1 MMNLKINTAWGRDDD
16 IALALSGGIDS
27 MVLYHLLTREY
38 KHTYKTL
45 TVIHVNHNV
54 RKASKEE
61 AAYIERMTKRDRIR
75 CEKTILN
82 FTEEFSQEAGRI
94 KRYDFFREV
103 LNDLNIKYL
112 LMGHHQ
118 DDQYETVLQQLLT
131 GRHLY
136 GNVGIPK
143 VRDNGIYTIVRPFQN
158 ITKAD
163 IQKYQKHHEI
173 TYFEDESNAGD
184 DYTRNY
190 VRHHIIP
197 AVKESAS
204 LDISQL
210 DYVRQDLNELSDFA
224 YDFAE
229 EFVSRYDGRL
239 PRTEYLKHSGIIR
252 RYILTAL
259 LNRDG
264 VRISRQAQNS
274 LDELLSGGPAQTVF
288 EAGAVSV
295 HIEYDYFYAAQ
306 PAEEM
311 PETLLSIEDNGE
323 FIYNDYHVTVDLPES
338 ELPLTLRMKAD
349 GDKIY
354 LKNTGTK
361 KVSRLFIDKKIPAG
375 ERQKMP
381 VAVNADGIII
391 AVGTIYNIIE
401 PSENRLLRITK
412 EFNDDNS
419 K

>member
-1 MMNLKINTAWGRDDD
+1 MNLKINTAWGRDDD

-54 RKASKEE
+54 REASKEE

-94 KRYDFFREV
+94 KRYEFFREV

-143 VRDNGIYTIVRPFQN
+143 VRDNGSYTIVRPFQN

-197 AVKESAS
+197 AVNESAS

-229 EFVSRYDGRL
+229 RFVSMYDGRL
-239 PRTEYLKHSGIIR
+239 PRDEYLKHSGIVR

-264 VRISRQAQNS
+264 IRIGRQAQNS
-274 LDELLSGGPAQTVF
+274 LDELLAGGPAQTVF

>member
-54 RKASKEE
+54 REASKEE

-143 VRDNGIYTIVRPFQN
+143 VRDNGSYTIVRPFQN

-229 EFVSRYDGRL
+229 RFVSMYDGRL
-239 PRTEYLKHSGIIR
+239 PRDEYLKHSGIVR

-264 VRISRQAQNS
+264 IRIGRQAQNS
-274 LDELLSGGPAQTVF
+274 LDELLAGGPAQTVF

>member
-229 EFVSRYDGRL
+229 RFVSMYDGRL
-239 PRTEYLKHSGIIR
+239 PRDEYLKHSGIVR

-264 VRISRQAQNS
+264 IRIGRQAQNS
-274 LDELLSGGPAQTVF
+274 LDELLAGGPAQTVF

>member
-1 MMNLKINTAWGRDDD
+1 
-16 IALALSGGIDS
+16 

-54 RKASKEE
+54 REASKEE

-143 VRDNGIYTIVRPFQN
+143 VRDNGSYTIVRPFQN

-163 IQKYQKHHEI
+163 IRKYQKHHEI

-229 EFVSRYDGRL
+229 RFVSMYDGRL
-239 PRTEYLKHSGIIR
+239 R
-252 RYILTAL
+252 
-259 LNRDG
+259 
-264 VRISRQAQNS
+264 
-274 LDELLSGGPAQTVF
+274 
-288 EAGAVSV
+288 
-295 HIEYDYFYAAQ
+295 
-306 PAEEM
+306 EM
-311 PETLLSIEDNGE
+311 ST
-323 FIYNDYHVTVDLPES
+323 
-338 ELPLTLRMKAD
+338 
-349 GDKIY
+349 
-354 LKNTGTK
+354 
-361 KVSRLFIDKKIPAG
+361 
-375 ERQKMP
+375 
-381 VAVNADGIII
+381 
-391 AVGTIYNIIE
+391 
-401 PSENRLLRITK
+401 
-412 EFNDDNS
+412 
-419 K
+419 

>member
-1 MMNLKINTAWGRDDD
+1 
-16 IALALSGGIDS
+16 

-54 RKASKEE
+54 REASKEE

-143 VRDNGIYTIVRPFQN
+143 VRDNGSYTIVRPFQN

-229 EFVSRYDGRL
+229 RFVSMYDGRL
-239 PRTEYLKHSGIIR
+239 PRDEYLKHSGIVR

-264 VRISRQAQNS
+264 IRIGRQAQNS
-274 LDELLSGGPAQTVF
+274 LDELLAGGPAQTVF

>member
-1 MMNLKINTAWGRDDD
+1 MNLKINTAWGRDDD

-54 RKASKEE
+54 REASKEE

-143 VRDNGIYTIVRPFQN
+143 VRNNGSYTIVRPFQN

-197 AVKESAS
+197 AVNESAS

-229 EFVSRYDGRL
+229 RFVSMYDGRL
-239 PRTEYLKHSGIIR
+239 PRDEYLKHSGIVR

-264 VRISRQAQNS
+264 IRIGRQAQNS

-288 EAGAVSV
+288 EAGTVSV

-323 FIYNDYHVTVDLPES
+323 FNYNDYHVTVDLPES
-338 ELPLTLRMKAD
+338 EFPLTLRMKAD

>member
-1 MMNLKINTAWGRDDD
+1 MMNLEINTAWGRDDD

-27 MVLYHLLTREY
+27 MVLYSLLTREY

-54 RKASKEE
+54 REASEEE
-61 AAYIERMTKRDRIR
+61 AAYIKNMTKRDCIR
-75 CEKTILN
+75 FEMTVLD
-82 FTEEFSQEAGRI
+82 FTDGFSQEAGRV
-94 KRYDFFREV
+94 KRYEFFESV
-103 LNDLNIKYL
+103 LKKLDIKYL

-136 GNVGIPK
+136 GNLGIPE
-143 VRDNGIYTIVRPFQN
+143 VRDTGSYTVVRPFKT
-158 ITKAD
+158 ITKQD
-163 IQKYQKHHEI
+163 IQKYQRHHDI
-173 TYFEDESNAGD
+173 TYFEDRSNSEDG
-184 DYTRNY
+184 YTRNY

-210 DYVRQDLNELSDFA
+210 DNVRQDLNELSDFA
-224 YDFAE
+224 YRAAEDF
-229 EFVSRYDGRL
+229 VKRHDSRL
-239 PRTEYLKHSGIIR
+239 PRAGYLKHSGIIR
-252 RYILTAL
+252 RYILTVL
-259 LNRDG
+259 LNRQG
-264 VRISRQAQNS
+264 VRISRQSQDS
-274 LDELLSGGPAQTVF
+274 LDELLESGPPQTVF

-295 HIEYDYFYAAQ
+295 HIEYDYFYAA
-306 PAEEM
+306 PSAEGI
-311 PETLLSIEDNGE
+311 PETLLSVEDNGE
-323 FIYNDYHVTVDLPES
+323 FIYNDYHVTVNLCKS

-349 GDKIY
+349 GDKVHI
-354 LKNTGTK
+354 KNTGTK
-361 KVSRLFIDKKIPAG
+361 KISRLFIDKKIPAG
-375 ERQKMP
+375 ERLKMP
-381 VAVNADGIII
+381 VVVNSDGIII

-401 PSENRLLRITK
+401 PSENRLLKITK

>member
-1 MMNLKINTAWGRDDD
+1 MNLKINTAWGRDDD

-54 RKASKEE
+54 REASKEE

-143 VRDNGIYTIVRPFQN
+143 VRNNGSYTIVRPFQN

-197 AVKESAS
+197 AVNESAS

-229 EFVSRYDGRL
+229 RFVSMYDGRL
-239 PRTEYLKHSGIIR
+239 PRDEYLKHSGIVR

-264 VRISRQAQNS
+264 IRIGRQAQNS

-288 EAGAVSV
+288 EAGTVSV

>member
-1 MMNLKINTAWGRDDD
+1 MNLKINTAWGRDDD

-54 RKASKEE
+54 REASKEE

-143 VRDNGIYTIVRPFQN
+143 VRDNGSYTIVRPFQN

-197 AVKESAS
+197 AVNESAS

-229 EFVSRYDGRL
+229 RFVSMYDGRL
-239 PRTEYLKHSGIIR
+239 PRDEYLKHSGIVR

-264 VRISRQAQNS
+264 IRIGRQAQNS
-274 LDELLSGGPAQTVF
+274 LDELLAGGPAQTVF
-288 EAGAVSV
+288 EAGVVSV

>member
-1 MMNLKINTAWGRDDD
+1 MNLKINTAWGRDDD

-54 RKASKEE
+54 REASKEE

-143 VRDNGIYTIVRPFQN
+143 VRDNGSYTIVRPFQN

-197 AVKESAS
+197 AVNESAS

-229 EFVSRYDGRL
+229 RFVSMYDGRL
-239 PRTEYLKHSGIIR
+239 PRDEYLKHSGIVR

-264 VRISRQAQNS
+264 IRIGRQAQNS
-274 LDELLSGGPAQTVF
+274 LDELLAGGPAQTVF

>member
-1 MMNLKINTAWGRDDD
+1 MNLKINTAWGRDDD

-54 RKASKEE
+54 REASKEE

-94 KRYDFFREV
+94 KRYEFFREV

-143 VRDNGIYTIVRPFQN
+143 VRDNGSYTIVRPFQN

-229 EFVSRYDGRL
+229 RFVSMYDGRL
-239 PRTEYLKHSGIIR
+239 PRDEYLKHSGIVR

-264 VRISRQAQNS
+264 IRISRQAQNS
-274 LDELLSGGPAQTVF
+274 LDELLAGGPAQTVF

>member
-1 MMNLKINTAWGRDDD
+1 MNLKINTAWGRDDD

-54 RKASKEE
+54 REASKEE

-143 VRDNGIYTIVRPFQN
+143 VRDNGSYTIVRPFQN

-229 EFVSRYDGRL
+229 RFVSMYDGRL
-239 PRTEYLKHSGIIR
+239 PRDEYLKHSGIVR

-264 VRISRQAQNS
+264 IRIGRQAQNS
-274 LDELLSGGPAQTVF
+274 LDELLAGGPAQTVF

>member
-1 MMNLKINTAWGRDDD
+1 MNLKINTAWGRDDD

-54 RKASKEE
+54 REASKEE

-143 VRDNGIYTIVRPFQN
+143 VRDNGSYTIVRPFQN

-229 EFVSRYDGRL
+229 RFVSMYDGRL
-239 PRTEYLKHSGIIR
+239 PRDEYLKHSGIVR

-264 VRISRQAQNS
+264 IRIGRQAQNS

-288 EAGAVSV
+288 EAGTVSV

-323 FIYNDYHVTVDLPES
+323 FNYNDYHVTVDLPES

>member
-1 MMNLKINTAWGRDDD
+1 MNLKINTAWGRDDD

-94 KRYDFFREV
+94 KRYEFFREV

-143 VRDNGIYTIVRPFQN
+143 VRDNGSYTIVRPFQN

-197 AVKESAS
+197 AVNESAS

-229 EFVSRYDGRL
+229 RFVSMYDGRL
-239 PRTEYLKHSGIIR
+239 PRDEYLKHSGIVR

-264 VRISRQAQNS
+264 IRIGRQAQNS
-274 LDELLSGGPAQTVF
+274 LDELLAGGPAQTVF

>member
-1 MMNLKINTAWGRDDD
+1 MNLKINTAWGRDDD

-54 RKASKEE
+54 REASKEE

-143 VRDNGIYTIVRPFQN
+143 VRDNGSYTIVRPFQN

-184 DYTRNY
+184 HYTRNY

-197 AVKESAS
+197 AVNESAS

-229 EFVSRYDGRL
+229 RFVSMYDGRL
-239 PRTEYLKHSGIIR
+239 PRDEYLKHSGIVR

-264 VRISRQAQNS
+264 IRIGRQAQNS
-274 LDELLSGGPAQTVF
+274 LDELLAGGPAQTVF

>member
-1 MMNLKINTAWGRDDD
+1 MNLKINTAWGRDDD

-54 RKASKEE
+54 REASKEE

-143 VRDNGIYTIVRPFQN
+143 VRNNGSYTIVRPFQN

-163 IQKYQKHHEI
+163 IQKYQKHHEV

-229 EFVSRYDGRL
+229 EFVSMYDGRL
-239 PRTEYLKHSGIIR
+239 PRDEYLKHSGIVR

-264 VRISRQAQNS
+264 IRIGRQAQNS
-274 LDELLSGGPAQTVF
+274 LDELLAGGPAQTVF

>member
-1 MMNLKINTAWGRDDD
+1 MNLKINTAWGRDDD

-54 RKASKEE
+54 REASKEE

-143 VRDNGIYTIVRPFQN
+143 VRDNGSYTIVRPFQN

-197 AVKESAS
+197 AVNESAS

-229 EFVSRYDGRL
+229 RFVSMYDGRL
-239 PRTEYLKHSGIIR
+239 PRDEYLKHSGIVR

-264 VRISRQAQNS
+264 IRIGRQAQNS

-288 EAGAVSV
+288 EAGTVSV

>member
-54 RKASKEE
+54 REASKEE

-143 VRDNGIYTIVRPFQN
+143 VRDNGSYTIVRPFQN

-229 EFVSRYDGRL
+229 RFVSMYDGRL
-239 PRTEYLKHSGIIR
+239 PRDEYLKHSGIVR

-264 VRISRQAQNS
+264 IRIGRQAQNS

-361 KVSRLFIDKKIPAG
+361 KVSRLFIDKKILAG

>member
-1 MMNLKINTAWGRDDD
+1 MNLKINTAWGRDDD

-54 RKASKEE
+54 REASKEE

-143 VRDNGIYTIVRPFQN
+143 VRDNGSYTIVRPFQN

-229 EFVSRYDGRL
+229 RFVSMYDGRL
-239 PRTEYLKHSGIIR
+239 PRDEYLKHSGIVR

-264 VRISRQAQNS
+264 IRIGRQAQNS
-274 LDELLSGGPAQTVF
+274 LDELLAGGPAQTVF

-306 PAEEM
+306 PAEEL